1 MYIITYERN
10 LFLLKLF
17 FHMFFKRFFWPK
29 TIFLLLGQKKSF

>member
-10 LFLLKLF
+10 FFLLKLSF
-17 FHMFFKRFFWPK
+17 SYVFKRFFWPK